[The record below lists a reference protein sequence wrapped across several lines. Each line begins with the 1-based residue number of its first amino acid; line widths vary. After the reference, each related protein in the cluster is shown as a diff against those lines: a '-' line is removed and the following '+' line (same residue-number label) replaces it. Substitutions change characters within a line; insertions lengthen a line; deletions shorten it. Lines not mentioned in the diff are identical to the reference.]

1 MNKSIQSFKFFK
13 YIYIYMITSI
23 GILEESHFARDI
35 IGGML
40 KPEAS
45 DRLTMEEVVRC
56 IRKKVLLFLTF
67 FTDKYA

>member
-1 MNKSIQSFKFFK
+1 
-13 YIYIYMITSI
+13 MITSI

-45 DRLTMEEVVRC
+45 DRLTMEEVIRC